1 MSDLRFFVWGL
12 LTMSAVLALSGA
24 LITVRQTPCPTED
37 STNCFWDAQSRGNGQ
52 GRSYMDLFGYQLP
65 VLDR

>member
-12 LTMSAVLALSGA
+12 LTMSAALA
-24 LITVRQTPCPTED
+24 
-37 STNCFWDAQSRGNGQ
+37 
-52 GRSYMDLFGYQLP
+52 LFGYQLP